1 LNNYCRLSSN
11 FKIKPTTSKPTSKS
25 KSSNLAI
32 VAISKFD
39 LGPFTT
45 PVSPLIVPVGPGI
58 PLILNAFLS
67 ETFPSSFYL

>member
-1 LNNYCRLSSN
+1 L
-11 FKIKPTTSKPTSKS
+11 KPTTSKPTSKS
-25 KSSNLAI
+25 KSSSLAPI

-58 PLILNAFLS
+58 L
-67 ETFPSSFYL
+67 

>member
-1 LNNYCRLSSN
+1 M
-11 FKIKPTTSKPTSKS
+11 KPTTFKPTSKS
-25 KSSNLAI
+25 KSSNLAPI

-58 PLILNAFLS
+58 PFILY
-67 ETFPSSFYL
+67 TFYQLQLYHQTFYLRH